1 MRATWG
7 APEGGRRRPGSR
19 RAARRAL
26 LALVVAGAV
35 GAGMAAPAAARPAQ
49 GEPDRD
55 DGPGR
60 AVVVSLPTLRWDDIL
75 EHEPPA
81 ILDVVRES
89 SIASTS
95 VRTIGP
101 NTTLGEAYATIG
113 AGNRATAPFAEAGL
127 AFEPDFRLEWGSAGE
142 VYTQRTAT
150 PVAGAAVV
158 HVGAPQIEGVASG
171 MRYGAEPGSLGQALR
186 DAGMSAAV
194 VGNADFPGEYHRELA
209 LALMD
214 RHGRVQ
220 GGTVGATLIEQDGAS
235 PFGVRLDPA
244 ELRGAVDSALREHDV
259 VLVEDSDLARLDT
272 YARWMTGEA
281 RRQARA
287 RAIEDADGLV
297 AQIADALDP
306 ERDLLMLVAPIAPS
320 DAGHEQLTMFTLAGP
335 EVEPGFARSGTTRRD
350 GFVTLPDIAPTILD
364 HLGIEQPDAIT
375 GAPMGSDAAG
385 PANIDDIEGL
395 AAHNEMAVFRDRV
408 FGPVT
413 GIYIS
418 AQIIVYALV
427 AAAIVRFGRL
437 RRVAIAGC
445 LFVLAVPPVGF
456 LFGVV
461 RYDGLGDVGFTVA
474 LMSSAAALAALAALL
489 ARRHLLAPPV
499 ALIAFGLVVLVGDVL
514 TGGWLQVRSVF
525 GYSPIVAGRFAG
537 FGNLAFAMLAASAI
551 VVATAIW
558 ALPRLR
564 GPAGRVVGERGRGGW
579 PLWLAALVLAGVLV
593 VDGMPAWGSDVG
605 GVLASAP
612 AFAVVVLLLSG
623 RRIGWRPAV
632 AIVAG
637 TVGILAIFAAL
648 DMARP
653 EEDRTHLS
661 RFIER
666 AFDGGGATVVIRK
679 IEANVSILTS
689 SMWSL
694 LVPVGLAF
702 LAFLTWRSRGLLQD
716 LQRRI
721 PGLRACLVGVLIV
734 CVLGM
739 AVNDSGVAVPAMAS
753 GVLLP
758 YLAYLVV
765 RVDGRLKRAGDPP
778 GGETR
783 EAADRSERERDERE
797 MVVAADD
804 RGGSDAGTGTDG
816 GGAGSGDAGT
826 GGGDGGAGSG
836 EGGTGGG
843 DGGERPP
850 GSDAP
855 DGRTTVRPATGG
867 RSPGAR

>member
-1 MRATWG
+1 MRGTWG
-7 APEGGRRRPGSR
+7 AGDRGGRRPASW
-19 RAARRAL
+19 RAARRVL

-35 GAGMAAPAAARPAQ
+35 GAGVAAPAAAQPAQ

-81 ILDVVRES
+81 ILDVVRQS
-89 SIASTS
+89 AIASMS

-101 NTTLGEAYATIG
+101 TTTLGEAYATIG
-113 AGNRATAPFAEAGL
+113 AGNRATAPFVEAGL
-127 AFEPDFRLEWGSAGE
+127 AFQPDFRLEWGPAGE
-142 VYTQRTAT
+142 VYSQRTAT

-158 HVGAPQIEGVASG
+158 HVGLPQVEGVASS
-171 MRYGAEPGSLGQALR
+171 MRYGAEPGSLGQAVR

-220 GGTVGATLIEQDGAS
+220 GGTVGATLTEQDGAS
-235 PFGVRLDPA
+235 PFGVRLDPG
-244 ELRGAVDSALREHDV
+244 EMRGAVDSALREHDV
-259 VLVEDSDLARLDT
+259 VLVEASDLARLDT
-272 YARWMTGEA
+272 YTRWMTGEA
-281 RRQARA
+281 RRRARA
-287 RAIEDADGLV
+287 RAIEDADALV
-297 AQIADALDP
+297 AQIAAALDP
-306 ERDLLMLVAPIAPS
+306 ERDLLMLVSPIAPS
-320 DAGHEQLTMFTLAGP
+320 DAGHEQLTMFALSGP

-364 HLGIEQPDAIT
+364 HLGVEQSDTIT
-375 GAPMGSDAAG
+375 GALMGSDAAG
-385 PANIDDIEGL
+385 RPSDDDIADLVG
-395 AAHNEMAVFRDRV
+395 HNEMAVFRDRV

-418 AQIIVYALV
+418 AQILVYALV
-427 AAAIVRFGRL
+427 AVAIVRFGRL
-437 RRVAIAGC
+437 RGLAMAGC
-445 LFVLAVPPVGF
+445 LFVLAVPPMGF
-456 LFGVV
+456 LWGVV
-461 RYDGLGDVGFTVA
+461 RYDRLGDVGFTVA
-474 LMSSAAALAALAALL
+474 LLASAAALAALAALL

-499 ALIAFGLVVLVGDVL
+499 ALIAFGLAVLLGDVL
-514 TGGWLQVRSVF
+514 NGGWLQIRSVF

-537 FGNLAFAMLAASAI
+537 FGNLAYAMLAASAV

-564 GPAGRVVGERGRGGW
+564 GPEGRVVGERDRGGW

-593 VDGMPAWGSDVG
+593 VNGMPAWGSDVG
-605 GVLASAP
+605 GVVASVP
-612 AFAVVVLLLSG
+612 AFAVVVLMLSG

-632 AIVAG
+632 GIAAG
-637 TVGILAIFAAL
+637 TIAVLGIFAAL

-666 AFDGGGATVVIRK
+666 VVDGGGATVVVRK

-765 RVDGRLKRAGDPP
+765 RVDGRLGRAGARA
-778 GGETR
+778 GR
-783 EAADRSERERDERE
+783 EAGDVAGRDERE
-797 MVVAADD
+797 TAVAAGD
-804 RGGSDAGTGTDG
+804 RGAADG
-816 GGAGSGDAGT
+816 GS
-826 GGGDGGAGSG
+826 GGGDGGA
-836 EGGTGGG
+836 
-843 DGGERPP
+843 RPP
-850 GSDAP
+850 GPDAP
-855 DGRTTVRPATGG
+855 DERPAVRPAMGG
-867 RSPGAR
+867 RSPGVG